1 MKILLATDG
10 SECAQEAAWFLS
22 HLPHTGKIDLTVLT
36 VVHLPPVRF
45 SQPTK
50 SWMAV
55 CVGKERTLAAEAFDK
70 VERMFRGANAE
81 TRHLICEGNP
91 GETIVEQ
98 AREIDADL
106 VVLGARGHSAVDR
119 MLLGSTSDFVATH
132 ADRSVLV
139 VRPTGL
145 RKEPDRP
152 LYVALGYDDSGPSQ
166 AAIEQFS
173 EFSWGEQTNLY
184 VIAVVSYVSAF
195 LNEVLIDSDQAKEA
209 AEESLRLA
217 VEQLREV
224 APKAQGHLV
233 ESDHIGEGIT
243 QFVEE
248 HHFDLVVM
256 GDSCRSA
263 LGRLVLGSVPHY
275 VLRHAPCSIWIAR
288 QRQVEG
294 SNKNSEQAVTHAP
307 S

>member
-1 MKILLATDG
+1 MKILFATDG
-10 SECAQEAAWFLS
+10 SSCAQEAAWLLS
-22 HLPHTGKIDLTVLT
+22 HLPHAGKIDLTVLT

-55 CVGKERTLAAEAFDK
+55 CVGKERALATDAFEQ
-70 VERMFRGANAE
+70 VEMMFQGANAE
-81 TRHLICEGNP
+81 MRHLVCEGNP

-98 AREIDADL
+98 AKELDVDL
-106 VVLGARGHSAVDR
+106 IVIGARGHSAVDR
-119 MLLGSTSDFVATH
+119 ILLGSTSDFVASH
-132 ADRSVLV
+132 SDRSVLV

-145 RKEPDRP
+145 RAEPERP
-152 LYVALGYDDSGPSQ
+152 LYAALAYDDSGPSQ

-173 EFSWGEQTNLY
+173 EFSWGAQTNLY
-184 VIAVVSYVSAF
+184 VISVVSFVSSF
-195 LNEVLIDSDQAKEA
+195 LSEVVIDPEMTKNA
-209 AEESLRLA
+209 AEEALGTA
-217 VEQLREV
+217 VEQLRQV
-224 APKAQGHLV
+224 APNVQGRLV

-243 QFVEE
+243 QFVED

-256 GDSCRSA
+256 GDACRTA

-275 VLRHAPCSIWIAR
+275 VLRHAPSSIWITR
-288 QRQVEG
+288 NRKITGVPKESQ
-294 SNKNSEQAVTHAP
+294 QAATH

>member
-10 SECAQEAAWFLS
+10 SECAREAAWLLS
-22 HLPHTGKIDLTVLT
+22 HLAHSERIDLTVLT

-55 CVGKERTLAAEAFDK
+55 CVGKERAFAADAFEQVEAMFD
-70 VERMFRGANAE
+70 GANAE
-81 TRHLICEGNP
+81 IRHLVCEGNP

-98 AREIDADL
+98 GREIDADL
-106 VVLGARGHSAVDR
+106 IVVGARGHSAVDR
-119 MLLGSTSDFVATH
+119 ILLGSTSDFVATH

-145 RKEPDRP
+145 KQEPERP
-152 LYVALGYDDSGPSQ
+152 LYVALAYDDSGPSQ

-173 EFSWGEQTNLY
+173 EFSWGPHTKVY
-184 VIAVVSYVSAF
+184 AVSVVSYVSAF
-195 LNEVLIDSDQAKEA
+195 LNEVIVDSEDTRDA
-209 AEESLRLA
+209 AEKALEGA
-217 VEQLREV
+217 VEQLAKV
-224 APKAQGHLV
+224 APNAKGHLL
-233 ESDHIGEGIT
+233 ESDHIGEGLT

-248 HHFDLVVM
+248 HQFDLVVM
-256 GDSCRSA
+256 GDACRTA

-275 VLRHAPCSIWIAR
+275 VLRHAPSSVWITR
-288 QRQVEG
+288 NRKIKGSQSRRENSGTMQV
-294 SNKNSEQAVTHAP
+294 
-307 S
+307 